1 MLIISVILIN
11 WLCSLIV
18 FNLSKRILFI
28 NYIFIIKRASLINQS
43 SVGLRLLSIEVFTC
57 LSIVFLHVKISC
69 FLPVLKV
76 ESSGFAK
83 VVLGEPTFI
92 LVFPAS
98 SRVIVN
104 LVNLIYSESS
114 GSFKSLGNC
123 IYCSL
128 NHVNKGSFFFNI
140 WCIEN
145 AYKWMGMWATPCM
158 ITLGSTIQY
167 AFYEIPYE

>member
-1 MLIISVILIN
+1 M
-11 WLCSLIV
+11 
-18 FNLSKRILFI
+18 
-28 NYIFIIKRASLINQS
+28 INQS

-167 AFYEIPYE
+167 AFYKIPYE